1 MDKDL
6 TTIEGLTEIM
16 REGAEA
22 VQKHFDSPDDDWVPM
37 MTLVPQEGKNVML
50 ALDGDWFASEE
61 AKDRLVE
68 KIMIP
73 AVNGVGAK
81 MVATLFSAW
90 SLILPEDVDLEN
102 LPVPSES
109 DDRQEVVIMTVMDS
123 FKVKCLYALVERTED
138 APPILGEWKSFEQ
151 NSFAG
156 RFVGDIQEALRD
168 SSGQTDK
175 EFMELLSEQT
185 IQISE

>member
-1 MDKDL
+1 MDKGMETIKEL
-6 TTIEGLTEIM
+6 TQIM

-37 MTLVPQEGKNVML
+37 ITLVPQEGQNVML
-50 ALDGDWFASEE
+50 ALDGDWFANEE
-61 AKDRLVE
+61 AKDRLVK
-68 KIMIP
+68 KIMLP

-90 SLILPEDVDLEN
+90 SLVLPEDVDLDN

-109 DDRQEVVIMTVMDS
+109 DERIEVVIMTVMDS
-123 FKVKCLYALVERTED
+123 FTVECLYALVERSED
-138 APPILGEWKSFEQ
+138 SPPTLGEWKSFEQ
-151 NSFAG
+151 NTFTG

-175 EFMELLSEQT
+175 DFMKLLSDQT
-185 IQISE
+185 IQIGE